1 MAILRT
7 ETMSDVEALM
17 REYVRRYEAGE
28 SADPADLLERVEGLD
43 RTELEALVDAY
54 LARAPRRAFD
64 PERYAGSPASDVVDS
79 LSRSLAG
86 ASGLWPAVLP
96 RLREA
101 ARLRRQ
107 EVVERLAAALGAR
120 GSEVK
125 VGAYY
130 HQMEQGLLPAE
141 GVSDRVLEALG
152 EIVGQSTDALRRAG
166 AAIEPGAGG
175 PAEGAAFARTAVPDP
190 AFVDEVPDADAV
202 AGAPAAPAAD
212 AGEWDE
218 VDRLFRGG

>member
-1 MAILRT
+1 MAILR
-7 ETMSDVEALM
+7 SDPMTDVDRLM

-28 SADPADLLERVEGLD
+28 SADPEDLLAQVEGLD
-43 RTELEALVDAY
+43 RLEFEALIDAY
-54 LARAPRRAFD
+54 LARAPRRPFD
-64 PERYAGSPASDVVDS
+64 PERYAGSPASDAVES
-79 LSRSLAG
+79 LSRSLG
-86 ASGLWPAVLP
+86 GVSGLWPTVLP

-107 EVVERLAAALGAR
+107 EVVERLAAAIGAGAR
-120 GSEVK
+120 QEK

-152 EIVGQSTDALRRAG
+152 AIVGQSAEALRRAG
-166 AAIEPGAGG
+166 STIEPGGGG
-175 PAEGAAFARTAVPDP
+175 PAEGPAFARTAAPDP
-190 AFVDEVPDADAV
+190 AY
-202 AGAPAAPAAD
+202 AGQHSPGEEAAGPPGAAAD

-218 VDRLFRGG
+218 VDTLFRGG